1 MVHKR
6 LIGILVAAA
15 VGMTSLPA
23 FAAKV
28 DRRERRQQQRIDQ
41 GVQNG
46 SLNPNEAAHLE
57 RRDAHIDRE
66 VARDRAKNGGT
77 LTPGERRKVERQENR
92 TSRAIYREKH
102 N

>member
-1 MVHKR
+1 MKR
-6 LIGILVAAA
+6 LIGVMVAAA

-23 FAAKV
+23 FAARV

-46 SLNPNEAAHLE
+46 SLTPKEAGHME
-57 RRDAHIDRE
+57 RREAHIDRE
-66 VARDRAKNGGT
+66 VARDRAQNGGT
-77 LTPGERRKVERQENR
+77 LTPAERRKVERQENR
-92 TSRAIYREKH
+92 TSRAIYRDKH